1 MLAHKR
7 LQRELVALQR
17 EPPKFIRAKPLDS
30 DILIFHY
37 VIEGPPDSPYAGGHY
52 HGVLKFPPEYP
63 LKPPAIMMYTPSGRF
78 EPAKRL
84 CLSMSGRVA
93 RKGAPGLRLFH
104 PASLQTSTP
113 RAGIRRGVLPRS

>member
-1 MLAHKR
+1 MCATDAPH
-7 LQRELVALQR
+7 
-17 EPPKFIRAKPLDS
+17 PPPQAKPLDS

-84 CLSMSGRVA
+84 CLSMSD
-93 RKGAPGLRLFH
+93 FH
-104 PASLQTSTP
+104 PESWNPTWSVATILI
-113 RAGIRRGVLPRS
+113 G